1 MPPNPLKT
9 SRFPIAFAL
18 AGSLLVLFV
27 VLPLA
32 AVVFSTAPQAL
43 GETLFDAEVSR
54 SIGLTFLA
62 APLATALTLLTGL
75 PLAYLLA
82 RCRFPAKRL
91 VEGIVDL
98 PVVIPHTAAGVALL
112 MVFGSRGL
120 LGRFFAPFGLYF
132 TDQLGGI
139 VVAMMFVSL
148 PYLVNMSREAF
159 AAVDAEMEK
168 VALIDGASPWQAFWH
183 VTLPQARR
191 GVLGS
196 VLMMWARG
204 ISEFGAVVIL
214 AYHPKIV
221 PVLIYE
227 RFEGFGLR
235 AALPVAVIL
244 ILVVLVV
251 FSLLRLVLMPE
262 PGRAYPG

>member
-1 MPPNPLKT
+1 MKT
-9 SRFPIAFAL
+9 PRFTLTFAL
-18 AGSLLVLFV
+18 AASLLVLFV

-32 AVVFSTAPQAL
+32 ATIFATTPQAL
-43 GETLFDAEVSR
+43 GETLFDAEVNR
-54 SIGLTFLA
+54 SISLTFLA
-62 APLATALTLLTGL
+62 AALATALTLLTGL
-75 PLAYLLA
+75 PLAWLLA
-82 RCRFPAKRL
+82 RYRFPAKRL

-98 PVVIPHTAAGVALL
+98 PVIIPHTAAGVALL
-112 MVFGSRGL
+112 MVFGSQGV
-120 LGRFFAPFGLYF
+120 LGRWLAPLGLYF
-132 TDQLGGI
+132 TDRLGGI

-159 AAVDAEMEK
+159 AAVDTEMEK

-191 GVLGS
+191 GVMGGA
-196 VLMMWARG
+196 LMMWARG
-204 ISEFGAVVIL
+204 ISEFGAVVII

-221 PVLIYE
+221 PVLLYE
-227 RFEGFGLR
+227 RFEGFGLK

-251 FSLLRLVLMPE
+251 FSLLRLALMPE
-262 PGRAYPG
+262 RDRI